1 MGCLYASIKYIY
13 LLSNVYHRVLGVL
26 KVSVSIVLHF
36 LDLVVAIAH
45 LMIMMIM
52 VIEVKT
58 NGERGKSSLLA
69 AAVLKFRE
77 GKKKISENNLEMETE
92 PLDQQYQAQ
101 Y

>member
-1 MGCLYASIKYIY
+1 MFITG
-13 LLSNVYHRVLGVL
+13 VLGVL

-36 LDLVVAIAH
+36 FDLVVAVTH
-45 LMIMMIM
+45 LMTMMMM

-58 NGERGKSSLLA
+58 NGEQGKSSLLP

-77 GKKKISENNLEMETE
+77 GKKKISENNLETE
-92 PLDQQYQAQ
+92 PLNQQYQAQ